1 MADQRTD
8 SITYNAFLTTTLQ
21 EYIPT
26 LQDNVFI
33 EEPLLSWFNGK
44 LGKAVGGGNNPKR
57 VLSGGESI
65 LDPILYEANSTV
77 NSYAGAEAI
86 DTTLQD
92 GMTNARF
99 DWAQYSGTV
108 GITGKEKRANRGKH
122 ALINLLQAKTTQLE
136 NSLSERLNTDL
147 WATSAGNGGKNVDG
161 MPKHVSNSLATGG
174 LAVTAAG
181 GTWLSP
187 VTDTITFSSAG
198 VTKMDNMYNQLRI
211 QGGMPKVIFTTPTVY
226 ELYNADQQ
234 GQKRYTNTMVMDAGF
249 MNVTFNEVPIIF
261 DNRCTAGAMY
271 FLDPRHLR
279 WVVHSEADFTMDA
292 AGFQTPI
299 GQDVS
304 MTKILYMGNTTVNN
318 RRRLG
323 YLTSIT

>member
-1 MADQRTD
+1 MADQRSETL
-8 SITYNAFLTTTLQ
+8 THNAFLTTTMA

-26 LQDNVFI
+26 LQDNIFI
-33 EEPLLSWFNGK
+33 EEPALSWMNGK
-44 LGKAVGGGNNPKR
+44 LGKATGRDNSPKR
-57 VLSGGESI
+57 VLTGGEHI
-65 LDPILYEANSTV
+65 LEPIMYESNSTV
-77 NSYAGAEAI
+77 DSYSGADAI

-122 ALINLLQAKTTQLE
+122 ALINLLGAKTTQLE
-136 NSLSERLNTDL
+136 SSLSQRLNTDL
-147 WATSAGNGGKNVDG
+147 WAASAGNGGLNIDG
-161 MPKHVSNSLATGG
+161 IPLHVSSTVATGG
-174 LAVTAAG
+174 LAVTAAD
-181 GTWLSP
+181 GTWKSP
-187 VTDTITFSSAG
+187 VSDTITF
-198 VTKMDNMYNQLRI
+198 
-211 QGGMPKVIFTTPTVY
+211 PTVY

-234 GQKRYTNTMVMDAGF
+234 GQKRYTNTLVMDAGF

-261 DNRCTAGAMY
+261 DNRCTSGAMY
-271 FLDPRHLR
+271 FMDPRHIR
-279 WVVHSEADFTMDA
+279 WVVHNEADFTMDA

-304 MTKILYMGNTTVNN
+304 MTKILFMGNTTVNN

-323 YLTSIT
+323 YLTSIS

>member
-1 MADQRTD
+1 MAAQRSETL
-8 SITYNAFLTTTLQ
+8 THNAFLTTTMA

-26 LQDNVFI
+26 LQDNIFI
-33 EEPLLSWFNGK
+33 EEPALSWMNGK
-44 LGKAVGGGNNPKR
+44 LGKATGRDNSPKR
-57 VLSGGESI
+57 VLTGGEHI
-65 LDPILYEANSTV
+65 LEPILYEANSTV
-77 NSYAGAEAI
+77 DSYSGADAI

-122 ALINLLQAKTTQLE
+122 ALINLLGAKTTQLE
-136 NSLSERLNTDL
+136 SSLSQRLNTDL
-147 WATSAGNGGKNVDG
+147 WASTVGNGGLNISG
-161 MPKHVSNSLATGG
+161 IPLHVSDTAATGG

-187 VTDTITFSSAG
+187 NSDTITFSSAG
-198 VTKMDNMYNQLRI
+198 VTKMDNMYNQIRV
-211 QGGMPKVIFTTPTVY
+211 QGGFPRVIFTTPTVY
-226 ELYNADQQ
+226 ELYNSDQQ
-234 GQKRYTNTMVMDAGF
+234 GQKRYTNTLVMDAGF
-249 MNVTFNEVPIIF
+249 MNVTFNEVPIVF
-261 DNRCTAGAMY
+261 DNRCTSGAMY
-271 FLDPRHLR
+271 FMDPRHIR
-279 WVVHSEADFTMDA
+279 WVVHNEADFTMDA

-304 MTKILYMGNTTVNN
+304 MTKILFMGNTTVNN

-323 YLTSIT
+323 YLTTIS